1 MRICFVVIG
10 NSRRSNYL
18 NGDTIRYGGGGAS
31 GTDTSTILVAEYL
44 ASKGHDVVFATE
56 MLEPLIEQKLR
67 SRGIEFESGRN
78 IRGVKY
84 CNLSFDGIDNKDFD
98 ILVNTLWFHDYKK
111 LPIKVTKS
119 VIYWS
124 HMQWIYGID
133 EVSQYCKDNNLSL
146 GFVHISEWEKKM
158 TKAVTDR
165 SKVFTNRVVTTLIPN
180 PVVEDIIRETLS
192 KKIVKKKHK
201 FIFHAAWA
209 RGGNVAVEAVRKLG
223 YSDSEFHA
231 FDYLMCIHAHKDP
244 WFNLHNGV
252 DKSTLF
258 EHLAESEYFLYPL
271 YTPYKDVHKDTFSC
285 VVAEAIALGTT
296 VITYPLGALP
306 EYFNDFCAWADAPIG
321 ADFDKMNSEP
331 LSRDEV
337 GIFNTP
343 DKIIDVVNKLESDS
357 TLKNK
362 VQLHGSEYILGRFG
376 IDTVGTMWETFINEL
391 TNV

>member
-67 SRGIEFESGRN
+67 NRGIEFESGKN

-84 CNLSFDGIDNKDFD
+84 CNLAFDGIDNKGFD

-165 SKVFTNRVVTTLIPN
+165 SKVC
-180 PVVEDIIRETLS
+180 
-192 KKIVKKKHK
+192 
-201 FIFHAAWA
+201 
-209 RGGNVAVEAVRKLG
+209 KL
-223 YSDSEFHA
+223 
-231 FDYLMCIHAHKDP
+231 
-244 WFNLHNGV
+244 
-252 DKSTLF
+252 
-258 EHLAESEYFLYPL
+258 HL
-271 YTPYKDVHKDTFSC
+271 C
-285 VVAEAIALGTT
+285 
-296 VITYPLGALP
+296 
-306 EYFNDFCAWADAPIG
+306 
-321 ADFDKMNSEP
+321 
-331 LSRDEV
+331 
-337 GIFNTP
+337 
-343 DKIIDVVNKLESDS
+343 
-357 TLKNK
+357 
-362 VQLHGSEYILGRFG
+362 
-376 IDTVGTMWETFINEL
+376 
-391 TNV
+391 